1 MTPSRSPKQWL
12 PQQRP
17 RPRHRHVSPALAG
30 QDLPQVSRIDTIGP
44 FLCVLRMGHVEIVGR
59 FARLATIGCIYRG
72 ETGFGF
78 SCGHSENPKPVSPR
92 NLG

>member
-1 MTPSRSPKQWL
+1 MGSVAAPRRGLGSDASVLAAMSRYLLYFLGP
-12 PQQRP
+12 
-17 RPRHRHVSPALAG
+17 
-30 QDLPQVSRIDTIGP
+30 DTIP
-44 FLCVLRMGHVEIVGR
+44 VFLRVLRMGHVEIVGR
-59 FARLATIGCIYRG
+59 FARLATIECIYRG